1 MMNMRSVLIITA
13 LNVATPAF
21 AGYDSTYS
29 DFLPDACKQIASG
42 AAEGE
47 GEFSPTYECKGYK
60 DFPVT
65 FVEDDL
71 RSTVAF
77 GKGGRNLCSFHQ
89 TFSGFNSVGNKIEW
103 RLKDGKPIAT
113 ILRWKVSYDPE
124 DSTKTKDW
132 LVVTKLAE
140 GESCQI
146 GYVEGSYPRA
156 NEKARWLAD
165 TAATVFSC
173 KVGKTIFF
181 ASPGTSTNGI
191 APEGGCEESGD

>member
-1 MMNMRSVLIITA
+1 MRFAMLVTA
-13 LNVATPAF
+13 LVLFLATPAF
-21 AGYDSTYS
+21 AGYDSAYT
-29 DFLPDACKQIASG
+29 DFLPEGCTQVAPG

-47 GEFSPTYECKGYK
+47 GEFGPTYECKGYK

-71 RSTVAF
+71 RETVAY
-77 GKGGRNLCSFHQ
+77 GRDGRNHCSFHQ
-89 TFSGFNSVGNKIEW
+89 TFSAFNSVGNKIEW

-132 LVVTKLAE
+132 LVVTKL
-140 GESCQI
+140 GDVESCQM
-146 GYVEGSYPRA
+146 GYVEGSYPKA

-165 TAATVFSC
+165 TAAEVFSC
-173 KVGKTIFF
+173 PSGQTIFF
-181 ASPGTSTNGI
+181 ANPGTAVDGI
-191 APEGGCEESGD
+191 ATAGGCEE

>member
-132 LVVTKLAE
+132 LVVTKVAD
-140 GESCQI
+140 GQSCQV
-146 GYVEGSYPRA
+146 GYVEGSYPNA
-156 NEKARWLAD
+156 NDKARWVAD
-165 TAATVFSC
+165 IAAEVFSC

-181 ASPGTSTNGI
+181 ASPGISTNGI
-191 APEGGCEESGD
+191 APEGGCEE

>member
-1 MMNMRSVLIITA
+1 MNMRSVFIIAA
-13 LNVATPAF
+13 LSVATPAF
-21 AGYDSTYS
+21 AGYDSAYS
-29 DFLPDACKQIASG
+29 DFLPDACKQIAPG